1 MSHLRE
7 NGSKLAGPE
16 KRLLV
21 WIARNLPTS
30 IHSDHLSALA
40 LATMLGAGAS
50 FAFIS
55 TSGWFAVTF
64 VGCLVAN
71 WFGDSLDGTVARV
84 RGQQRPRYGY
94 YVDHVIDLAGT
105 AALVGGMAL
114 SGLMTPAIGFA
125 LLAVYFMV
133 AAESFLATHSAGIFR
148 MSFAGFGPTELRIVL
163 AAGAI
168 KVAVSPT
175 VELIGRRL
183 QLLDV
188 GGAVA
193 IGGLAVAFVASA
205 MRNGV
210 TLYQA
215 EPLPEASAPAVDSR
229 APRRRRAHAAP
240 KQGMGLWPAGS

>member
-7 NGSKLAGPE
+7 NSSILAVPE
-16 KRLLV
+16 RRLLV
-21 WIARNLPTS
+21 LIARNLPIF

-40 LATMLGAGAS
+40 LIAMLAAGAS

-55 TSGWFAVTF
+55 LSGWFAVAF
-64 VGCLVAN
+64 VGCLVIN

-84 RGQQRPRYGY
+84 RGQQRPRYGF

-105 AALVGGMAL
+105 AWLMTGMAL
-114 SGLMTPAIGFA
+114 SGSMTPTIGFA

-133 AAESFLATHSAGIFR
+133 AAESFLATHSTGIFR

-168 KVAVSPT
+168 KVAASPT
-175 VELIGRRL
+175 VELIGRPF

-188 GGAVA
+188 GGIVA
-193 IGGLAVAFVASA
+193 IFGLGVAFVVSA
-205 MRNGV
+205 IRSGLA
-210 TLYQA
+210 LYRA
-215 EPLPEASAPAVDSR
+215 EPLPIVSQPVVESCAAEKVSATGKQ
-229 APRRRRAHAAP
+229 RR
-240 KQGMGLWPAGS
+240 GLWLAGS